1 MTGDSALQLV
11 SQMLWAAVQIAAPM
25 LLLAM
30 LVGVLV
36 SIAQVVTQ
44 IQEASLTFV
53 PKLLTIILVMVAFG
67 PWMLRKL
74 VAYSSGVI
82 ASIPGYL

>member
-1 MTGDSALQLV
+1 MTGDTALQLV
-11 SQMLWAAVQIAAPM
+11 AQMLWAAAQIAAPM

-53 PKLLTIILVMVAFG
+53 PKLLTVVLVMVAFG

-74 VAYSSGVI
+74 VAYSVGVI
-82 ASIPGYL
+82 SSIPGYL